1 MGILSRFT
9 TLMKANIYN
18 KIDQSKQPEKSIQK
32 TVRELSLDFRTVQ
45 AERNALEADVKR
57 ARQALN
63 ELDAELNKLKQFR
76 KRAEVQADEEKAL
89 MFANEIESLQG
100 KSSELVGRYNRL
112 VIEEK
117 QLKLLEE
124 KLSLDLTELES
135 YSHTIREKA
144 ELLNQ
149 KQKIQSASPMSSDF
163 DSYEEELNFKLD
175 EMEALAELRN
185 HASDLPS
192 IDDELRKLEENM
204 KQENEKPMEE

>member
-32 TVRELSLDFRTVQ
+32 TVHELSLDFRTVQ

-57 ARQALN
+57 ARRALN
-63 ELDAELNKLKQFR
+63 ELDAELKKLGRFR
-76 KRAEVQADEEKAL
+76 KRAELQADEEKAL
-89 MFANEIESLQG
+89 MFANEIESLQE
-100 KSSELVGRYNRL
+100 KRPELVGRYNRL

-124 KLSLDLTELES
+124 KLSLDLTELQS

-149 KQKIQSASPMSSDF
+149 KQKIQTASPMSSGF

-175 EMEALAELRN
+175 EMEALAELQN

-192 IDDELRKLEENM
+192 IDDEIRKLEENM
-204 KQENEKPMEE
+204 KQKNEKPMEE

>member
-100 KSSELVGRYNRL
+100 KRSELVGRYNRL

-192 IDDELRKLEENM
+192 IDDELRELEENM

>member
-32 TVRELSLDFRTVQ
+32 TARELSLDFRTVQ

-89 MFANEIESLQG
+89 MFANEIESLHG
-100 KSSELVGRYNRL
+100 KRPELVGRYNRL

-124 KLSLDLTELES
+124 KL
-135 YSHTIREKA
+135 
-144 ELLNQ
+144 
-149 KQKIQSASPMSSDF
+149 
-163 DSYEEELNFKLD
+163 
-175 EMEALAELRN
+175 
-185 HASDLPS
+185 
-192 IDDELRKLEENM
+192 
-204 KQENEKPMEE
+204 